1 MEKEEEEDRRREA
14 AMASSSCLRPNFN
27 PKGITQDQLSKFRVG
42 TLFNSIHFSFVSTSP
57 TFKKLIN
64 FRFFQHSETWEL
76 HKRRL
81 QLKSKSKFKT
91 KSKDGANKK
100 SHGYGLS
107 SQNSVTQGSNVD
119 HRESRLWNDCEGF
132 DSRIEDSKDDVP
144 VMSEPKKQKLH
155 WGYETNPEFDLVT
168 LTIAPPKKYVL
179 RESNL
184 VLLASLDC

>member
-1 MEKEEEEDRRREA
+1 MDDLQNITANGETICKEMKVNKKETMEKEEEEDRRREA

-27 PKGITQDQLSKFRVG
+27 PKGITQDQLSKFR
-42 TLFNSIHFSFVSTSP
+42 
-57 TFKKLIN
+57 
-64 FRFFQHSETWEL
+64 EL

-155 WGYETNPEFDLVT
+155 WGLDTKNRWER
-168 LTIAPPKKYVL
+168 K
-179 RESNL
+179 SNM
-184 VLLASLDC
+184 